1 MEKIITVDKFFGLNE
16 SADGSTELKPGEAS
30 KIENFYITDEYNM
43 CVRPGIVKS
52 KHSDEQ
58 REYEAVIPV
67 YEKDK
72 LWLCCAN
79 YDQRAQDYINFYYE
93 GKTAKEDENV
103 EFEAEGWFYKLLA
116 YGGDIISIWKNGE
129 GVDRPVENSDGTKI
143 TVPKD
148 WIACAYYDDISGG
161 KVTHKLPYEPM
172 VMSGSAPSGGGAP
185 LEKLN
190 ILTPYFRVGFAG
202 DGTST
207 NYVLPGN
214 VDSILSV
221 SVDDRATTI
230 SDIGTWNADT
240 HVFTF
245 NTAPDAQTEV
255 TFRCKTN
262 DTDLNASMNRFLRM
276 KHHEYYNGA
285 TDTRIFFYGDGTN
298 ITYYTGVPAFG
309 EGLYVPAGNELAV
322 DFSDSAITGM
332 IRHYSRLLVYKPDGV
347 ESIVYDTITL
357 ADGSMIPA
365 FYLQPVSRAYGN
377 DAMGQLQL
385 VNNSPR
391 SFTGQSIYE
400 WRVSSSSYRD
410 ERYAKDISQ
419 KVSKTI
425 AGADLR
431 NVVAFDDDAD
441 QTYYVFLNDNE
452 GTVLVNRYNLDCW
465 TIYRSPITKNVSH
478 AFTFSGKT
486 MFIADMQIYMF
497 DENARYDECRDPE
510 TGAEKA
516 QIRAVYESGFLSFGA
531 DYKRKYSSK
540 LWFSLLPQVASQMEI
555 TVKTD
560 KRGEYTTKSIG
571 YSLLDFSQVDFSNFS
586 FDTYLAPKIKRVQMK
601 VKKFVYYKLIFKV
614 TKAGARATI
623 LSYDQ
628 QVRFAS
634 DAK

>member
-30 KIENFYITDEYNM
+30 KIENFYITDEFNM
-43 CVRPGIVKS
+43 KTRPGIVKYE
-52 KHSDEQ
+52 HSDADM
-58 REYEAVIPV
+58 RYDDAIPV
-67 YEKDK
+67 YERKK

-79 YDQRAQDYINFYYE
+79 YDQRAQDYTEFYS
-93 GKTAKEDENV
+93 EDNEQHR
-103 EFEAEGWFYKLLA
+103 FKMPGFFYKLLS
-116 YGGDIISIWKNGE
+116 YSGKVMSIWKNGSN
-129 GVDRPVENSDGTKI
+129 NSDLTIQNEDGTAI
-143 TVPKD
+143 TVPAG
-148 WIACAYYDDISGG
+148 WIACAYYDIANE
-161 KVTHKLPYEPM
+161 KVAHKLPYEPL
-172 VMSGSAPSGGGAP
+172 VMTGSAPSGGGET

-202 DGTST
+202 DGTSKE
-207 NYVLPGN
+207 YVLPGN
-214 VDSILSV
+214 VSEILSV
-221 SVDDRATTI
+221 EIGDEGTTAV
-230 SDIGTWNADT
+230 SNIGSWNAGT

-245 NTAPDAQTEV
+245 NTAPEEQAEV
-255 TFRCKTN
+255 VFRCGTE
-262 DTDLNASMNRFLRM
+262 DADLQAAMERFLKM
-276 KHHEYYNGA
+276 KWHEYFNGA

-419 KVSKTI
+419 KVAKTI
-425 AGADLR
+425 AGADLSK
-431 NVVAFDDDAD
+431 VVAFDDDAD
-441 QTYYVFLNDNE
+441 QTYYVFLNDND

-478 AFTFSGKT
+478 ALAFSGKT
-486 MFIADMQIYMF
+486 MFIADKQIYMF
-497 DENARYDECRDPE
+497 DKNARYDECRDPE
-510 TGAEKA
+510 TRAEKA

>member
-43 CVRPGIVKS
+43 CVRPGIVKH
-52 KHSDEQ
+52 KRSDEQ
-58 REYEAVIPV
+58 MNYELAIPV
-67 YEKDK
+67 YERDRQ
-72 LWLCCAN
+72 WLCCAN
-79 YDQRAQDYINFYYE
+79 YDQGARDFTSFFSGN
-93 GKTAKEDENV
+93 DV
-103 EFEAEGWFYKLLA
+103 RHFELPGWYYKLLTFS
-116 YGGDIISIWKNGE
+116 GKVISVWKNGGGT
-129 GVDRPVENSDGTKI
+129 GVEAENSDGTVAS
-143 TVPKD
+143 VPSGWVGCTYFD
-148 WIACAYYDDISGG
+148 IAGNQMLHR
-161 KVTHKLPYEPM
+161 VPYEPM
-172 VMSGSAPSGGGAP
+172 VITGSAPSGGGAP

-190 ILTPYFRVGFAG
+190 ILTPYFRAGFAG
-202 DGTST
+202 DGTSKD
-207 NYVLPGN
+207 YFLPGN
-214 VDSILSV
+214 TDDVLSITI
-221 SVDDRATTI
+221 DTETRTTI
-230 SDIGTWNADT
+230 SDIGAWDADT

-245 NTAPDAQTEV
+245 NTAPEEQTEV

-262 DTDLNASMNRFLRM
+262 DTDLEESMKRFLRM
-276 KHHEYYNGA
+276 KRHEYFNGA

-419 KVSKTI
+419 KVSNTI
-425 AGADLR
+425 SGADLSK
-431 NVVAFDDDAD
+431 VVAFDDDAD

-465 TIYRSPITKNVSH
+465 TIYRSPLTKKVSH
-478 AFTFSGKT
+478 AFAFGGKT

-497 DENARYDECRDPE
+497 DKNSRYDECSDPE

-540 LWFSLLPQVASQMEI
+540 LWFSLLPQVASQIEI

-586 FDTYLAPKIKRVQMK
+586 FDTYLAPKIKRVQIK